1 MLACPLWQ
9 LTKKFAGKGMCGLQY
24 EQEEGLFMNS
34 IKNKKLC
41 VVLLLVLLW
50 SISFPAMAAVTDAQ
64 LEQAIEK
71 SASYVLGVTPEPQI
85 AVIGG
90 EWAVLGLT
98 RSEYAVSQAYQD
110 NYYQTVAAYVKEK
123 KGILHTKK
131 YTEYSRVILAL
142 SAIGAD
148 PANVG
153 GYNLLTPLGDFDK
166 TVQQGI
172 NGAIWALIALDSKE
186 YAMPVNASAKKQASR
201 QMYVDYILSRQ
212 LDNGGW
218 NLTAAGGAGQAGADI
233 TGMVL
238 QALAPYQDQP
248 KVKAATEKALACL
261 SQLQKADGGYGDSS
275 ESAVQVIVGL
285 SALGIDLEDTRFVKQ
300 GNSLLDFLLTYRQAD
315 GSFLHTKHGQGN
327 SRMATEQGL
336 YGMTAALRAMEGK
349 SSLYDMTDN
358 AKANAATGQREE
370 KPDNKQMLAALSQ
383 PALQVGLWY
392 GTAGLS
398 GRLFV

>member
-1 MLACPLWQ
+1 
-9 LTKKFAGKGMCGLQY
+9 
-24 EQEEGLFMNS
+24 MNR

-64 LEQAIEK
+64 LEQAVEK
-71 SASYVLGVTPEPQI
+71 SASYVLGVTPEPQV

-90 EWAVLGLT
+90 EWAVLGLV

-123 KGILHTKK
+123 NGILHTKK

-186 YAMPVNASAKKQASR
+186 YAMPVNTSAKKQASR

-238 QALAPYQDQP
+238 QALAPYQSQP

-261 SQLQKADGGYGDSS
+261 SELQKADGGYGDSS

-300 GNSLLDFLLTYRQAD
+300 GNSLLDFLLTYQQAD

-349 SSLYDMTDN
+349 SSLYDMTDA
-358 AKANAATGQREE
+358 AKTNAAANQQTL

-383 PALQVGLWY
+383 PALQAALWY